1 MFDVRLHLPMAV
13 GALLLLWGCAS
24 SLPEPASVS
33 HPRAAYE
40 LVAYPPP
47 PARVELVPAKP
58 RPGAVWIDGE
68 WIWDGRRWGWQPGRW
83 VMPIPGVAF
92 ARWCAVREADGSLFV
107 ARGAFFNARGEEVPS
122 PPALAI
128 ARAGTGSVVNA
139 EGELEKTRPNGSLPE
154 R

>member
-1 MFDVRLHLPMAV
+1 MFVQLRVLIAA
-13 GALLLLWGCAS
+13 GALLLLAACGS

-33 HPRAAYE
+33 HPRTAYE
-40 LVAYPPP
+40 PVLYPPP
-47 PARVELVPAKP
+47 PARVELVPPKP

-68 WIWDGRRWGWQPGRW
+68 WVWDGRRWGWQPGRW

-92 ARWCAVREADGSLFV
+92 ARWCALREADGTLFI
-107 ARGAFFNARGEEVPS
+107 AKGAFFNARGEEVPS

-139 EGELEKTRPNGSLPE
+139 EGELEKTRPNVPPPE